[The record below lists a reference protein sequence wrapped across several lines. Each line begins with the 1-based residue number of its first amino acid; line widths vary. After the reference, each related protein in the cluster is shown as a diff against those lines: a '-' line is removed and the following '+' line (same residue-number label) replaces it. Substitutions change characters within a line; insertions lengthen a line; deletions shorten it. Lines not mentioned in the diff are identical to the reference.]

1 MTTAVLRGVD
11 DDGRPVVGV
20 PLSNHPAQ
28 HAWLYKTDYEAIQTE
43 HGAHAWFLHD
53 NGSGT
58 LYVRL
63 RSSAR
68 RSLVMAAR
76 LVVSDPHTRRIRYRD
91 GDTLNLRSRNLLA
104 CRGRR
109 GPERGRPQRNP
120 RRAPAPPV

>member
-11 DDGRPVVGV
+11 DDDRPVVGV

-28 HAWLYKTDYEAIQTE
+28 RAWLYETDYEAIQIE

-76 LVVSDPHTRRIRYRD
+76 LVVSDPHARRIRYRD
-91 GDTLNLRSRNLLA
+91 GDTLNLRSRNLLV

-109 GPERGRPQRNP
+109 GPVNDHP
-120 RRAPAPPV
+120 RKARR